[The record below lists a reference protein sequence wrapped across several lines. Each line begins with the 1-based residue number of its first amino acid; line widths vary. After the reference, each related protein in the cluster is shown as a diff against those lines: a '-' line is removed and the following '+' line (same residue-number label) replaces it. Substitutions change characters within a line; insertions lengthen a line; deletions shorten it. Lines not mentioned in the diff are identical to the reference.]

1 MPDKDLMC
9 ASAIAERLAGSL
21 ELAENCDFLDVAGF
35 EDSSE
40 GTALVVK
47 ALRNMAK
54 IFHEMATTSD
64 V

>member
-1 MPDKDLMC
+1 MS
-9 ASAIAERLAGSL
+9 ASAIAERLAAEL
-21 ELAENCDFLDVAGF
+21 EL

-40 GTALVVK
+40 GTALVVNT
-47 ALRNMAK
+47 LRNMSK